1 MKGYSSS
8 EVARML
14 GMSAGQ
20 VRSYVRSGFLQ
31 PARGARR
38 ALLFSFQDVVLLRT
52 AKGLVEARIGARKVK
67 RILKELK
74 ERLPSGRPL
83 ASVSIVAE
91 GNRVVIRE
99 GTSRWTTDGQGLFD
113 FDVGDL
119 ARKVK
124 PIVSRAAEAARGAQD
139 EQSAEDW
146 YDLACHLELYSR
158 EEARDAYRR
167 TVELDPHHAN
177 AHVNLGRLLHEAG
190 ELEAA
195 EAHYRLALAASPDA
209 SIAAFDLGVVLEDL
223 DRQPEAIEAYERA
236 LGTDPSCADAHF
248 NVARLYEKAGK
259 MAAALRHFNAYQRL
273 TRDH

>member
-1 MKGYSSS
+1 MKGYSST

-52 AKGLVEARIGARKVK
+52 AKGLVEARIGPRKVK

-74 ERLPSGRPL
+74 ERLPSGRSL

-99 GTSRWTTDGQGLFD
+99 GASRWTPDGQGLFD
-113 FDVGDL
+113 FHVGDL
-119 ARKVK
+119 ARKAK

-158 EEARDAYRR
+158 DERGLRSRRRPGGPRPSGRGDRGLRARARDGPCVRGRPLQRR
-167 TVELDPHHAN
+167 APVREGWQD
-177 AHVNLGRLLHEAG
+177 GR
-190 ELEAA
+190 
-195 EAHYRLALAASPDA
+195 RASPFQRVPAADTGSLRA
-209 SIAAFDLGVVLEDL
+209 PGTAGRRQLQDSPRACPPCLVTARPPNGMPISSI
-223 DRQPEAIEAYERA
+223 
-236 LGTDPSCADAHF
+236 
-248 NVARLYEKAGK
+248 
-259 MAAALRHFNAYQRL
+259 
-273 TRDH
+273 